1 MGCPFLFIG
10 KENMMI
16 EFVYDD
22 LIKLL
27 VSLLAGAIIGFE
39 REMHNK
45 SAGFRTI
52 TLITVGSTLFTMLSL
67 QLDQEARVAAQIVS
81 GIGFL
86 GAGVILFSEG
96 KVKGLTTAASV
107 WVAAAIG
114 MAIGM
119 GQFALAGFAGLMVL
133 VVLWLFVR
141 MDIWLNKRGREIRT
155 YRISAEDMEKLESLD
170 KLFKQLHIRVVH
182 KREYKIPDLF
192 TVEWDTRGT
201 LANQEEF
208 TRLTT
213 RDRGIRFLE
222 Y

>member
-1 MGCPFLFIG
+1 MDFITA
-10 KENMMI
+10 
-16 EFVYDD
+16 D
-22 LIKLL
+22 LAKLL
-27 VSLLAGAIIGFE
+27 ISLLAGAIIGFE

-81 GIGFL
+81 GVGFL

-107 WVAAAIG
+107 WAAAAMG

-119 GQFALAGFAGLMVL
+119 GRFALAAYAGLMIL
-133 VVLWLFVR
+133 VVLWFFVR
-141 MDIWLNKRGREIRT
+141 IDIWLNKLGREIRT
-155 YRISAEDMEKLESLD
+155 YRISAAAIEELVGLD
-170 KLFKQLHIRVVH
+170 ERFKQLHIRVIH
-182 KREYKIPDLF
+182 KREYKTPDLF
-192 TVEWDTRGT
+192 TVEWETRGT
-201 LANQEEF
+201 LAHQKEF
-208 TRLTT
+208 TR
-213 RDRGIRFLE
+213 DAIRNPQIISID

>member
-1 MGCPFLFIG
+1 
-10 KENMMI
+10 MI

-119 GQFALAGFAGLMVL
+119 GQFALAGYTGLMVL
-133 VVLWLFVR
+133 VVLWFFVR
-141 MDIWLNKRGREIRT
+141 IDIWLNKRGREIRT
-155 YRISAEDMEKLESLD
+155 YRISAEDIEKLESLD
-170 KLFKQLHIRVVH
+170 KLFKQLHIRVIH

-208 TRLTT
+208 TRLTA
-213 RDRGIRFLE
+213 RDRDIRFLE